1 MAQQDFQPDALA
13 AAEKLVEHAR
23 SRGIEPVAFATAWVL
38 ANPFITCAIA
48 GPRTYEQWE
57 SYLPA
62 MGVVLSDE
70 DERAVDAVV
79 PAGTTAVPHY
89 IDPSYPVEG
98 RPSAAKY
105 LAG

>member
-1 MAQQDFQPDALA
+1 
-13 AAEKLVEHAR
+13 
-23 SRGIEPVAFATAWVL
+23 
-38 ANPFITCAIA
+38 
-48 GPRTYEQWE
+48 
-57 SYLPA
+57 
-62 MGVVLSDE
+62 MGVVLSAE